1 MFESLAHAMGPTGG
15 AAGGQASGTDMLVQF
30 VPLILMFV
38 IFWFLLI
45 RPQQKRAKEH
55 KRMLENLKRGD
66 HVITSGG
73 MIGRILDLDADTML
87 LECGDT
93 KLRMSRGAIAT
104 MYDAKAGKAAVSVE
118 KKEDTAKKVDTTK
131 EEK

>member
-1 MFESLAHAMGPTGG
+1 MFESLAHAMGAAPG
-15 AAGGQASGTDMLVQF
+15 AGGQASGTDMLVQF
-30 VPLILMFV
+30 VPLILMFA

-55 KRMLENLKRGD
+55 KKMLDNLKRGD

-73 MIGRILDLDADTML
+73 MMGRIMELDVDTML

-104 MYDAKAGKAAVSVE
+104 MYDPKAPKAGAPAE
-118 KKEDTAKKVDTTK
+118 KKEDNSK